1 MERVTANEVA
11 DERVIGFLL
20 EQSARFDMCVGL
32 CSVANP
38 EHPSAFCCPW
48 TGWWP
53 NRLWFRCGFELSV
66 TREAPP
72 KRLTGGIT
80 FGISHLAVI

>member
-1 MERVTANEVA
+1 LAPRRSAARVRFGGRSKPVKDRYREDRDGKNKIASVSNVERVTANEVA

-38 EHPSAFCCPW
+38 EHPSAF
-48 TGWWP
+48 
-53 NRLWFRCGFELSV
+53 
-66 TREAPP
+66 
-72 KRLTGGIT
+72 
-80 FGISHLAVI
+80 